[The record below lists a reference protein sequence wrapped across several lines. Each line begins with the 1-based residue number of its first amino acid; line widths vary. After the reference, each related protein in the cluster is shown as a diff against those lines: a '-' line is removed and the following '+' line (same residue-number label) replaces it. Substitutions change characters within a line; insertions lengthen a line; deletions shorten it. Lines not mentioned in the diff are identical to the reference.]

1 MAHARAPT
9 AKHNRKEIRGHVV
22 YSARTAQHERS
33 RCRESVLCP
42 GAGGDA
48 VAEQTKNREVDFDKK
63 QRG

>member
-9 AKHNRKEIRGHVV
+9 AKHNRKEIRGHVICG
-22 YSARTAQHERS
+22 ARTAQRERS
-33 RCRESVLCP
+33 RWRESVLCP

-48 VAEQTKNREVDFDKK
+48 AAEQTKNREDFDKK